1 MTLQSSGAISI
12 NDLVG
17 EYGGSAPHSLSE
29 YYKGGGLVGNHS
41 NNPNVPTSGTISLSN
56 FYGANNTA
64 PVVTDNQV
72 TVNFTGQYNVPG
84 AKFGNQYYGVN
95 PPLLGNFSDASFTNS
110 AGTATYTMTKIYHD
124 FTTIVSN
131 SIVRV
136 TGNFAGQTWAS
147 AFGYSNMHFSSGG
160 TTYVTLGGAIQ
171 VVGTYLASSNETHWN
186 ALGINSLF
194 PTSGSLTLTLT

>member
-17 EYGGSAPHSLSE
+17 EYGGSAPHSMNE

-41 NNPNVPTSGTISLSN
+41 NNPNVPTSGTISLNN

-72 TVNFTGQYNVPG
+72 TINLTGSYAVPG
-84 AKFGNQYYGVN
+84 AKFGNVQYGVN
-95 PPLLGNFSDASFTNS
+95 PPFMGNFSDASFTNA
-110 AGTATYTMTKIYHD
+110 AGTATYTMTAIYQD
-124 FTTIVSN
+124 FTSIISN
-131 SIVRV
+131 SYVRV
-136 TGNFAGQTWAS
+136 TGNFQGVTWAS
-147 AFGYSNMHFSSGG
+147 AFGYSNMDFSSGG
-160 TTYVTLGGAIQ
+160 TTYVTLGGNI
-171 VVGTYLASSNETHWN
+171 VVNGVYVSSSNQTSWQ